1 MNDAEILKC
10 LNDISEDEMI
20 EKVIIPL
27 YQKKFSKRFYD
38 IEFTGKDK
46 KEDQGIDITY
56 YEISPDT
63 KAKEYFGIQVKQGD
77 INTGKGAN
85 GIAAISVQAQQA
97 FTKKIPNVKDKSS
110 YYIKTYII
118 LTTGDIKAK
127 AREQI
132 VDQFKDKNFRFIDG
146 KTLVEWIKATYLSE
160 FMSKFDIEDEEDE
173 EDEDKSPIESIISF
187 LDDEFRKEIKEIR
200 ASFKALDNYKCR
212 IIRELMI
219 ESPLKGFTIAKK
231 IGISKSGIE
240 AEFAEL
246 VREDVLSVDEDGYCI
261 EYSNFGNWNAVLQ
274 GAESR
279 IDQLGYD
286 TEIEIDQI
294 VDGLFH
300 L

>member
-1 MNDAEILKC
+1 MNDEEILKC

-27 YQKKFSKRFYD
+27 YEKKFSKRFYD

-146 KTLVEWIKATYLSE
+146 KTLAEWIKATYLSE
-160 FMSKFDIEDEEDE
+160 FMSKFNIEDEDDEVDEDE
-173 EDEDKSPIESIISF
+173 SPIESIISF
-187 LDDEFRKEIKEIR
+187 LEDEFKKDIKEIR
-200 ASFKALDNYKCR
+200 ASFRALDSCKCK
-212 IIRELMI
+212 IVRELMI
-219 ESPLKGFTIAKK
+219 KSPLKAFAIAKN
-231 IGISKSGIE
+231 IGMAKSSIE
-240 AEFAEL
+240 HELDEL
-246 VREDVLSVDEDGYCI
+246 VREDVLEVDEDGY
-261 EYSNFGNWNAVLQ
+261 YVKYGNLGNWSAVLQ
-274 GAESR
+274 GAELR
-279 IDQLGYD
+279 INQLGYD
-286 TEIEIDQI
+286 SEIEIWQI
-294 VDGLFH
+294 VDGIFC
-300 L
+300 